1 MRRKTFDFLMTLG
14 GAGLVVVLVAAG
26 ALLMWGYSFTSD
38 NVHNQL
44 AMQDIT
50 FPTQAELA
58 QAKAGSHITPAMVPY
73 LQPYAGQKLT
83 TGAQAKTYADH
94 YIADH
99 LYAMPYHGVFSQ
111 VSAAARANPNDAA
124 LKAEVQTVFQG
135 TTLRGLLLEAYAFSM
150 FGTIALVSAIV
161 SFALAAVMLILV
173 LLGLWH
179 TRRVPEDAELLYH
192 KAEEPRELA
201 KV

>member
-1 MRRKTFDFLMTLG
+1 MRRKTFDFLMSLG
-14 GAGLVVVLVAAG
+14 GAGLVVVLIVAG
-26 ALLMWGYSFTSD
+26 ALLLWGYSFTNN

-44 AMQDIT
+44 AMQQIT
-50 FPTQAELA
+50 FPTKAQLA
-58 QAKAGSHITPAMVPY
+58 QAKPGTEITPAMVPY
-73 LQPYAGQKLT
+73 LEPYAGQQLT
-83 TGAQAKTYADH
+83 TGAQARAYADH
-94 YIADH
+94 FIAEH
-99 LYAMPYHGVFSQ
+99 LYAMPYHGVYSA
-111 VSAAARANPNDAA
+111 VSAASRANPTNAA
-124 LKAEVQTVFQG
+124 LKAEVTTVFQG

-179 TRRVPEDAELLYH
+179 TRRVPEDAELLPH
-192 KAEEPRELA
+192 IVEEPRELA